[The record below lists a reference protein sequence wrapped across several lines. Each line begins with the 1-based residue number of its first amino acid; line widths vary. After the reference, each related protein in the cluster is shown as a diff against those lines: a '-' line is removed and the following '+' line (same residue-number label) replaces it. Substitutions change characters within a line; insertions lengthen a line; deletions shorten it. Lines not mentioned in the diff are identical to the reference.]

1 MAGRYFNVTV
11 VPDIPASLQQTT
23 AFSAEDALFGWTSFE
38 IPKGGA
44 RLIGATMM
52 VRPRGN
58 ASPSPNEKGAFIV
71 FATNDNQPIGIIN
84 SAAARIPSN
93 DFIGFVEFDDATS
106 YAATLNST
114 SVAVTGRSNGDVNTH
129 PSIVFAREDGSEGQG
144 SSVGYDKFYMRG
156 MAAGQFDFTSIN
168 TIQTTE
174 AASATIHCDGSGM
187 DLREHFIPGDVL
199 HTATTVGAA
208 DADSL
213 IGTVL
218 TVDSATNITLTAT
231 SAVPHVD
238 GTIIMNLNPIRIILH
253 FEN

>member
-1 MAGRYFNVTV
+1 MGYFNVTV
-11 VPDIPASLQQTT
+11 VPEIAASKQHT
-23 AFSAEDALFGWTSFE
+23 AAFTAGDNLFGWMSFE

-52 VRPRGN
+52 VRPKGN
-58 ASPSPNEKGAFIV
+58 ASPTANEKGAFIV
-71 FATNDNQPIGIIN
+71 FATNDSQPIGTIN
-84 SAAARIPSN
+84 SAPSRIPSN

-106 YAATLNST
+106 YAATINST
-114 SVAVTGRSNGDVNTH
+114 SVAVTGRSSTDNNTH
-129 PSIVFAREDGSEGQG
+129 PSIVFAREDGSEGKG
-144 SSVGYDKFYMRG
+144 SNIGYDKFYMRG
-156 MAAGQFDFTSIN
+156 IANGAFDFTSIN

-187 DLREHFIPGDVL
+187 DLREHFLPGDVL

-218 TVDSATNITLTAT
+218 TVDSATNITLTDTA
-231 SAVPHVD
+231 AVTHVD
-238 GTIIMNLNPIRIILH
+238 GTIIMNINPIRIILH
-253 FEN
+253 FEK

>member
-1 MAGRYFNVTV
+1 MGYFNVTV
-11 VPDIPASLQQTT
+11 VAEIAASKQHT
-23 AFSAEDALFGWTSFE
+23 AAFTAGDNLFGWMSFE

-52 VRPRGN
+52 VRPKGN
-58 ASPSPNEKGAFIV
+58 ASPTANEKGAFIV
-71 FATNDNQPIGIIN
+71 FATNDSQPIGTIN
-84 SAAARIPSN
+84 SAPSRIPSN

-106 YAATLNST
+106 YAATINST
-114 SVAVTGRSNGDVNTH
+114 SVAVTGRSSTDNNTH
-129 PSIVFAREDGSEGQG
+129 PSIVFAREDGSEGKG
-144 SSVGYDKFYMRG
+144 SNIGYDKFYMRG
-156 MAAGQFDFTSIN
+156 IANGAFDFTSIN

-187 DLREHFIPGDVL
+187 DLREHFLPGDVL

-218 TVDSATNITLTAT
+218 TVDSATNITLTDTA
-231 SAVPHVD
+231 AVTHVD
-238 GTIIMNLNPIRIILH
+238 GTIIMNINPIRIILH